1 MATSSSGAQE
11 RDGTDDRGGS
21 TRGGMPRGTSGD
33 GAAANPGAVNGGAA
47 GGTGVG
53 TTNLARIGARR
64 PPWRLAVGSVLHD
77 WRTDQGLRLSDV
89 AERARV
95 SVQYLSEVERGRKEP
110 SSEVLGAVTQALGGS
125 LTDLALGVARQ
136 LAAAD
141 GRRRT
146 AVAGP
151 VRIAQVHEL
160 RAVTTSHATPA
171 VDVRDAARPGEL
183 LLAA

>member
-1 MATSSSGAQE
+1 MATRSGGAQE
-11 RDGTDDRGGS
+11 RDGADD
-21 TRGGMPRGTSGD
+21 
-33 GAAANPGAVNGGAA
+33 V
-47 GGTGVG
+47 V
-53 TTNLARIGARR
+53 RIGARR
-64 PPWRLAVGSVLHD
+64 PPWRLAVGSVLRD

-110 SSEVLGAVTQALGGS
+110 SSEVLGAVTGALGGS
-125 LTDLALGVARQ
+125 LTDLALGVARH

-146 AVAGP
+146 VAAGP
-151 VRIAQVHEL
+151 ARIAQVREL
-160 RAVTTSHATPA
+160 RAVTRPATVSR
-171 VDVRDAARPGEL
+171 VDARDTVQRDAL

>member
-1 MATSSSGAQE
+1 
-11 RDGTDDRGGS
+11 
-21 TRGGMPRGTSGD
+21 MPRGTSGD
-33 GAAANPGAVNGGAA
+33 GVANVRATNVGAA
-47 GGTGVG
+47 TGVVAG
-53 TTNLARIGARR
+53 GPGVGPANLARIGARR

-95 SVQYLSEVERGRKEP
+95 SVQYLSEVERGRKEA

-125 LTDLALGVARQ
+125 LADLALGVARQ

-141 GRRRT
+141 GGRRT

-151 VRIAQVHEL
+151 ARIAQVHEL
-160 RAVTTSHATPA
+160 RTLTTPA
-171 VDVRDAARPGEL
+171 TVSGADARDIVQRDVLLFAA
-183 LLAA
+183 

>member
-1 MATSSSGAQE
+1 MAKRSGGAQE
-11 RDGTDDRGGS
+11 RDGS
-21 TRGGMPRGTSGD
+21 D
-33 GAAANPGAVNGGAA
+33 GV
-47 GGTGVG
+47 V
-53 TTNLARIGARR
+53 RIGARR
-64 PPWRLAVGSVLHD
+64 PPWRLAVGSVLRD

-110 SSEVLGAVTQALGGS
+110 SSEVLGAVTEALGGS
-125 LTDLALGVARQ
+125 LTDLALGVARH

-146 AVAGP
+146 VASGP
-151 VRIAQVHEL
+151 ARLAQVREL
-160 RAVTTSHATPA
+160 RAITTPQTVSRLAVT
-171 VDVRDAARPGEL
+171 DAEHNGGAL

>member
-1 MATSSSGAQE
+1 MATRSGGAEQ
-11 RDGTDDRGGS
+11 RYGTDG
-21 TRGGMPRGTSGD
+21 
-33 GAAANPGAVNGGAA
+33 GGAPA
-47 GGTGVG
+47 TGASNDGPDAAPDSATASLV
-53 TTNLARIGARR
+53 RIGARR
-64 PPWRLAVGSVLHD
+64 PPWRLAVGSVLRD

-125 LTDLALGVARQ
+125 LTDLALGVARH

-141 GRRRT
+141 GRRRPAT
-146 AVAGP
+146 QAPA
-151 VRIAQVHEL
+151 RIAQVREL
-160 RAVTTSHATPA
+160 RAITTPQTVS
-171 VDVRDAARPGEL
+171 RLAARDTVQADVL